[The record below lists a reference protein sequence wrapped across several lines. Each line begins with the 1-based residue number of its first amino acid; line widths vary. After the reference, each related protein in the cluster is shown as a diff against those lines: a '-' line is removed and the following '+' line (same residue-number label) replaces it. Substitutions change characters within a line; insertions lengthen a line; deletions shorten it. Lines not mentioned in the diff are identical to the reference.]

1 MKKLNDK
8 QIERLKHYYKAFKK
22 ELTLYDMD
30 INTFKTIL
38 NMGCY
43 DPTQILM
50 FDGKEWT
57 LKDYLNHAEE
67 IYKQT
72 FYSK

>member
-38 NMGCY
+38 NMGY
-43 DPTQILM
+43 YAPTQTLM

-57 LKDYLNHAEE
+57 LKDYLNHTEE
-67 IYKQT
+67 IYKET

>member
-1 MKKLNDK
+1 MEKLTNK

-30 INTFKTIL
+30 INIFKTIL
-38 NMGCY
+38 NMGYY
-43 DPTQILM
+43 DPAQTLM

-67 IYKQT
+67 IYNKT

>member
-1 MKKLNDK
+1 MN
-8 QIERLKHYYKAFKK
+8 
-22 ELTLYDMD
+22 

-38 NMGCY
+38 NMGYY
-43 DPTQILM
+43 DPTQTLM

-67 IYKQT
+67 IYKET

>member
-1 MKKLNDK
+1 MKKLSDK

-43 DPTQILM
+43 DPTQTLK

-72 FYSK
+72 FYAK

>member
-38 NMGCY
+38 NMVYY
-43 DPTQILM
+43 DPTQTLM
-50 FDGKEWT
+50 FDGREWT
-57 LKDYLNHAEE
+57 LKDYLNYAEE

>member
-1 MKKLNDK
+1 MKKLNQK
-8 QIERLKHYYKAFKK
+8 QIERLKHYYKCFKR

-38 NMGCY
+38 NMGYY

-67 IYKQT
+67 IYNQT